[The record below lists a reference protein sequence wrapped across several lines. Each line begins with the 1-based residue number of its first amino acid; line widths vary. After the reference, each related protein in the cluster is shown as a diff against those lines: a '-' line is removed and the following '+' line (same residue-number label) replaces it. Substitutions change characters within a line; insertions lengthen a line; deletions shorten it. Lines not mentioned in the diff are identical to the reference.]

1 MCFNDYIMNNG
12 NPNVIDISVKS
23 SLAKL
28 LAKENI
34 QVQTGN
40 YQTAS
45 FDPVARILF
54 LPVFKADAMTK
65 DMIDLFIGHEVSHAL
80 YTPMTSIEDVKAKYP
95 QIPFSLFNIV
105 EDIRIERLIQK
116 TYPGLMINFRNGYK
130 ELVQRNFFGLEGKD
144 INSLSLPDRINI
156 HAKIGTI
163 VRVVFSDSERDFF
176 NRCYGAETFE
186 EVVKLTV
193 ELYERIKSGDFKQPE
208 PETQQQKK
216 PSESEGDE
224 ESPDAPESMP
234 VSAQDD
240 SKDSEDDKTSS
251 KAETNSAEE
260 SEDKPGSPV
269 ASDDEAKDET
279 EAETEAK
286 TDKASTSTGTSTS
299 TSTADLKDFSVS
311 TAEAAEEA
319 FKNNTETL
327 SVNIFTVP
335 SRAELNAALI
345 TYKELAQIRKEYY
358 ASDLYLNYYT
368 GSGDFDAKFK
378 KFSDDSK
385 KYVSNLVNEFNRK
398 KSASLYSRTTSAKV
412 GILDTNRMHSYKFS
426 EDIFKSVS
434 VTPEDVNHGMVMFID
449 MSASMDSAIH
459 DVAKQVIQL
468 AMFCRQVGVKFEVY
482 GFNTSQH
489 VSEEKQ
495 RLRNKTNMINFQNP
509 RNFHIHYDTL
519 NLLHLL
525 SSDQSKTEFTDSV
538 KAMFK
543 YGSSSDNHLLAYP
556 ERLSGT
562 PSVEAM
568 IAAHTLVND
577 FKKKNKVEK
586 LNVVVLSDGDG
597 SVPKTSLPK
606 DCTTTQHYNKKT
618 FLLNGR
624 QITIDVNNFSAW
636 YTKIVEN
643 LGITTGANMIGY
655 YLLPAN
661 RKAIQRK
668 FHKLDKEQVN
678 YIIDNGSSNIGKHTG
693 FSSYFLVT
701 SDAMSYDD
709 DEEIKDFKVDGN
721 VSARA
726 NIKRMAAAF
735 GKHMESYKN
744 SRVFLREFSS
754 VIA

>member
-1 MCFNDYIMNNG
+1 MNTVT
-12 NPNVIDISVKS
+12 NPIDISVKS

-40 YQTAS
+40 YRTAS

-54 LPVFKADAMTK
+54 LPVFKAETMTK

-80 YTPMTSIEDVKAKYP
+80 YTPMNSIEDVQAKYP

-130 ELVQRNFFGLEGKD
+130 ELVERNFFGLNGKNID
-144 INSLSLPDRINI
+144 SLSLPDRINI

-163 VRVVFSDSERDFF
+163 VPVAFTESERDFF

-193 ELYERIKSGDFKQPE
+193 ELYERIKSGDFKEQE
-208 PETQQQKK
+208 PETQKQMK
-216 PSESEGDE
+216 PSESEEGDE
-224 ESPDAPESMP
+224 ESPDAQESMP

-240 SKDSEDDKTSS
+240 SSDSDDDKTAS
-251 KAETNSAEE
+251 KAETSNAEE
-260 SEDKPGSPV
+260 SEDKPGKPV
-269 ASDDEAKDET
+269 ASQDETKDEAK
-279 EAETEAK
+279 AETEVK
-286 TDKASTSTGTSTS
+286 SDKASATTGTSTS

-311 TAEAAEEA
+311 TVNAAEEA

-327 SVNIFTVP
+327 KVNIFTVP
-335 SRAELNAALI
+335 GRAELNAALI
-345 TYKELAQIRKEYY
+345 TYKELAELRKQYY
-358 ASDLYLNYYT
+358 SSDLYLSYNT
-368 GSGDFDAKFK
+368 TNEDFDANFK

-398 KSASLYSRTTSAKV
+398 KSASLYSRTTTAKV
-412 GILDTNRMHSYKFS
+412 GILDTTRMHSYKFS

-449 MSASMDSAIH
+449 MSASMGSAIH

-482 GFNTSQH
+482 GFNTTSH
-489 VSEEKQ
+489 MNEDKQ
-495 RLRNKTNMINFQNP
+495 RLRAKTNMLNWEKP
-509 RNFHIHYDTL
+509 TAFHIHYDCL

-525 SSDQSKTEFTDSV
+525 SSDQSKTEFTDAI

-543 YGSSSDNHLLAYP
+543 YGSCADNFDLPHS

-586 LNVVVLSDGDG
+586 LNVIVLSDGDG
-597 SVPKTSLPK
+597 SVPRLSLPK
-606 DCTTTQHYNKKT
+606 DYTTSQYYNKTT

-624 QITIDVNNFSAW
+624 QINIDISNFNGW

-655 YLLPAN
+655 YLVPSN
-661 RKAIQRK
+661 RKWIHNK
-668 FHKLDKEQVN
+668 FTKLNKEQIS
-678 YIIDNGSSNIGKHTG
+678 YIVDNGSSNIGKHTG

-701 SDAMSYDD
+701 SNSMSYDD
-709 DEEIKDFKVDGN
+709 DEEIKDFKVDSN
-721 VSARA
+721 NISSRA
-726 NIKRMAAAF
+726 NIKKMAAAF